1 MISQTSNM
9 NKKKNN
15 DTDSSS
21 ESDSEND
28 DEMDV
33 HEYRKFLS
41 ILQLEVNQCSITLP
55 NPVLLHTL
63 DLIAPIQFLYVFQ

>member
-1 MISQTSNM
+1 MPKNNM
-9 NKKKNN
+9 NKRKNN

-21 ESDSEND
+21 ESESENE

-41 ILQLEVNQCSITLP
+41 KIFPSKHLTNKIKAGKKLKEKKEKGEK
-55 NPVLLHTL
+55 
-63 DLIAPIQFLYVFQ
+63 